1 MIHNI
6 SPVNLKRPELDGD
19 KEVSIGIKP
28 YLYAGFAIRC
38 ALIIYGDYHD
48 RSSDVKFTGIKIN
61 TSNLCN
67 LSIHTEFPVKIFHT
81 KKKVF
86 LYEKDDF

>member
-38 ALIIYGDYHD
+38 ALIFYGDYHD
-48 RSSDVKFTGIKIN
+48 RSSDVKFTGIKIAMDQYFFK
-61 TSNLCN
+61 T
-67 LSIHTEFPVKIFHT
+67 
-81 KKKVF
+81 VF
-86 LYEKDDF
+86 LKRKR

>member
-48 RSSDVKFTGIKIN
+48 RSSDVKFTGIKTNKEAQIYLYR
-61 TSNLCN
+61 TS
-67 LSIHTEFPVKIFHT
+67 S
-81 KKKVF
+81 
-86 LYEKDDF
+86 KDFSH

>member
-6 SPVNLKRPELDGD
+6 NPVNLKRPELDGE
-19 KEVSIGIKP
+19 KEVIGIKP

-48 RSSDVKFTGIKIN
+48 RSSDVKFTGIKI
-61 TSNLCN
+61 
-67 LSIHTEFPVKIFHT
+67 T
-81 KKKVF
+81 KEAQMYF
-86 LYEKDDF
+86 SRT

>member
-19 KEVSIGIKP
+19 KCIGIKP

-38 ALIIYGDYHD
+38 ALIFYGDYHD
-48 RSSDVKFTGIKIN
+48 RSSDVKFTGLKIAMDQDFFK
-61 TSNLCN
+61 T
-67 LSIHTEFPVKIFHT
+67 
-81 KKKVF
+81 VF
-86 LYEKDDF
+86 LNEKDDF

>member
-19 KEVSIGIKP
+19 KCIGIKP
-28 YLYAGFAIRC
+28 YLYAGFAIRF

-48 RSSDVKFTGIKIN
+48 SFSDVKFTGIKIN
-61 TSNLCN
+61 KEAQIYL
-67 LSIHTEFPVKIFHT
+67 
-81 KKKVF
+81 
-86 LYEKDDF
+86 

>member
-61 TSNLCN
+61 KEAQIYLYRTS
-67 LSIHTEFPVKIFHT
+67 S
-81 KKKVF
+81 
-86 LYEKDDF
+86 KDFSH